1 MKESSV
7 LTTMSLVSLLFLTF
21 HLTGDI
27 VYGWEEGKL
36 ANLIGVV
43 LIGNVWLY
51 GVLMFRG
58 RLAGYIVTLLGGLMS
73 LLVPYVHMSGAK
85 GVGIA
90 SRLSGHQGHFFFVW
104 TLLALGVIGL
114 FSVILAVRGMWGLRK
129 AAEVRG

>member
-1 MKESSV
+1 MKESSM
-7 LTTMSLVSLLFLTF
+7 LTIMSLFSLLLLTF

-27 VYGWEEGKL
+27 VYGWERGGL

-43 LIGNVWLY
+43 IISSVWLS
-51 GVLMFRG
+51 GALLFRERLPG
-58 RLAGYIVTLLGGLMS
+58 RIIILLGALIS

-104 TLLALGVIGL
+104 SLLALGVMGL
-114 FSVILAVRGMWGLRK
+114 FSIILSLREMWSLRGRK
-129 AAEVRG
+129 KQAH